1 MKKRIIL
8 VGGDPNSINSEII
21 FKFLIKLNNKI
32 KKETILLANYE
43 LMKLQAKKLKRSVK
57 MEKFNNFQKI
67 KDSLNIKILD
77 VPLKFKKPFNVQQ
90 KDSRK
95 YISKSFNLAH
105 KLALSKY
112 VKGIIN
118 CSVDKSLIS
127 KRKNIG
133 ITELL
138 ASKCKIKDSSQV
150 MLLYNKKLS
159 VVPITTHIKV
169 EEISKKINK
178 TLIAKK
184 IKVLSKNYK
193 KIFKFNPKMAILG
206 LNPHNAEYSRKSE
219 EKLKIIPAIKLLKK
233 QGIKVQG
240 PMVADTVF
248 IENYKKYNI
257 IIGMYHDQVIA
268 PFKTLFKFDAVNIT
282 LGLKYFRISPD
293 HGPAKDLIRKN
304 KANYSSLIK
313 CFEIINIFSK

>member
-1 MKKRIIL
+1 MKKKIIL

-21 FKFLIKLNNKI
+21 FKSWKKLNNKI
-32 KKETILLANYE
+32 KRETVLLANYE
-43 LMKLQAKKLKRSVK
+43 LMKSQAKKLKLSVK

-67 KDSLNIKILD
+67 KDSFNIKILD
-77 VPLKFKKPFNVQQ
+77 IPLKFKNPFSVPH
-90 KDSRK
+90 KESRN
-95 YISKSFNLAH
+95 YITQSFNLAH

-118 CSVDKSLIS
+118 CSVDKSLIR
-127 KRKNIG
+127 KKKNIG

-138 ASKCKIKDSSQV
+138 ASKCKIKDNSQV

-159 VVPITTHIKV
+159 VVPITTHIKIK
-169 EEISKKINK
+169 EISKKINK

-184 IKVLSKNYK
+184 INVLSKNYK
-193 KIFKFNPKMAILG
+193 RIFKFKPKMAVLG

-219 EKLKIIPAIKLLKK
+219 EKLNIIPAIKLLRK
-233 QGIKVQG
+233 QGIKIQG
-240 PMVADTVF
+240 PLVADTVF
-248 IENYKKYNI
+248 IENYKKFNV
-257 IIGMYHDQVIA
+257 IIGMYHDQVIT

-293 HGPAKDLIRKN
+293 HGPAKDLIKKN
-304 KANYSSLIK
+304 KANYSSLMK
-313 CFEIINIFSK
+313 CFEIIYNFSK